1 MLVKMDAANVG
12 GGDKYD
18 SQNWIDGSTSSS
30 SPTVFTTK
38 GKAKAIWIARY
49 ITASPYN
56 NKSVTY
62 TNVNP
67 TTGEINN
74 EDIYSYDSTIA
85 DPDPQTIDFIVSDNQ
100 ITFSGVFTALAHKL
114 QLNYTY

>member
-1 MLVKMDAANVG
+1 MRVRANNASGG

-18 SQNWIDGSTSSS
+18 SQNWISGSTSSS

-49 ITASPYN
+49 ITSSPYN
-56 NKSVTY
+56 NKACVY

-67 TTGEINN
+67 TTGEIDN
-74 EDIYSYDSTIA
+74 ENIYSYDSTIA

-100 ITFSGVFTALAHKL
+100 ITFSTVFTSLAHKL